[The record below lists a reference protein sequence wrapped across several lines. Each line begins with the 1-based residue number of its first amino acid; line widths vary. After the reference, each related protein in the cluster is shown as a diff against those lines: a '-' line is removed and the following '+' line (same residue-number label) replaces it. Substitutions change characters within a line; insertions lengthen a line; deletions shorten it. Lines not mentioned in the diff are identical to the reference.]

1 MLVIAV
7 SDPPA
12 SVLVLIEL
20 VVLPPKLP
28 TDSWIFLKGFIWL
41 SNITFLK
48 SCNNENLQIII
59 NNSLVRGNCQGLD
72 QTLIISC
79 NWVHFR
85 LVWLSLKMRTEDKNN
100 NFFSPQRQPA
110 ALISRYHMVP
120 HSSLC
125 VCVCVFSCF
134 WFPFPFS
141 CCSLWLYSVHL
152 CQICCQ
158 KWRHGLFW
166 WEKQAEIESWPKHCR
181 YVVPLSTLHFHCAS
195 IKVADLHDLS
205 WSTSLFCVF

>member
-1 MLVIAV
+1 MI
-7 SDPPA
+7 SW
-12 SVLVLIEL
+12 LIFIYL
-20 VVLPPKLP
+20 
-28 TDSWIFLKGFIWL
+28 FLYGWRL
-41 SNITFLK
+41 GT
-48 SCNNENLQIII
+48 
-59 NNSLVRGNCQGLD
+59 GNCQGLD

-100 NFFSPQRQPA
+100 NFSSPQRQPA

-120 HSSLC
+120 HSALC
-125 VCVCVFSCF
+125 VCVCVFSCS
-134 WFPFPFS
+134 WFSFPFS

-181 YVVPLSTLHFHCAS
+181 YIVFSQPYTSTVHLLRLQTSMIWAGQHHCS
-195 IKVADLHDLS
+195 VFFKKQTKKVGHRPIH
-205 WSTSLFCVF
+205 WIH